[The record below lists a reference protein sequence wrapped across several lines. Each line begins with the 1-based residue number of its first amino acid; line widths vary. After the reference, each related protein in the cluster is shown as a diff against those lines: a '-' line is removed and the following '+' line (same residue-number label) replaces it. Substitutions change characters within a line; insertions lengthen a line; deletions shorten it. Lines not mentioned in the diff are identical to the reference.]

1 MCVIGTPRARKYDK
15 GAYYKPQGHQCYDP
29 GVSNIML
36 FLPSVKPFHL
46 MLAQNTAVNTIN
58 KQQFHVFL
66 QEVLTFPT
74 RAGIFIEF
82 VANPMP
88 NTIASSTP
96 RNLATSFSSSTCL
109 SKVPAEIYKQS

>member
-15 GAYYKPQGHQCYDP
+15 GAYYKPQGHQYYDP
-29 GVSNIML
+29 GVPNIML
-36 FLPSVKPFHL
+36 FFPSVKPFHL
-46 MLAQNTAVNTIN
+46 TLAQNN

-109 SKVPAEIYKQS
+109 SKVPAEIYKES